1 MQEIEVL
8 KSSRGLT
15 SNDNL
20 KDFDEFGWFSECSRY
35 PESLQ
40 IESFSMLASV
50 VPECWWM
57 RPCILCSHSRVY
69 WS

>member
-1 MQEIEVL
+1 MVQMQEIEVL

-50 VPECWWM
+50 VPECW
-57 RPCILCSHSRVY
+57 
-69 WS
+69 